1 MKRGIIMDELNM
13 DSLDLP
19 EMEHD
24 YSDVPDASEGLDEPA
39 RTSPAFGAGED
50 LSDIEMPVLS
60 EMDGS
65 APVQPVKAEPQKQAP
80 VQASVQTSAQISEM
94 GGVSP
99 MGGISEMGASSNN
112 TSATGSPAANSMTG
126 TASVSGIS
134 EMGAS
139 SYSAP
144 KRNVQPAAPVSGGY
158 TPVSGGTAS
167 TGTQNNGAAS
177 YSSVYS
183 NNNNASVQRTNDFFA
198 DAERIKA
205 EKYENGHGKAKVLG
219 IISIVLGALTIL
231 GHLEVSVVGLLGIVL
246 GGLII
251 YHALKFMKQSERSR
265 RILGWLYVWDLIDG
279 IRSMIYLSNIASTL
293 TDIDIVDVSAY
304 VSAAK
309 FIIILGIIFNGVMT
323 YFFMFNSAVHDYTI
337 DDSR

>member
-1 MKRGIIMDELNM
+1 M

-65 APVQPVKAEPQKQAP
+65 APVQPVKAEPQNQAP

-99 MGGISEMGASSNN
+99 MGGISEMGA
-112 TSATGSPAANSMTG
+112 A
-126 TASVSGIS
+126 
-134 EMGAS
+134 

-158 TPVSGGTAS
+158 TPVSGGSAS

-177 YSSVYS
+177 YSSVY
-183 NNNNASVQRTNDFFA
+183 NRNDQGSVQRTNDFFA
-198 DAERIKA
+198 ATEQMNA
-205 EKYENGHGKAKVLG
+205 EKYERGHGKAKVLG
-219 IISIVLGALTIL
+219 IISIVLGAFTIL
-231 GHLEVSVVGLLGIVL
+231 GHLEVSLVGLLGIVL

-251 YHALKFMKQSERSR
+251 YHALKFMKQSEKSR
-265 RILGWLYVWDLIDG
+265 RTLAWLYVWDLIDCIRG
-279 IRSMIYLSNIASTL
+279 IIMLASATQYLDDMGIDASSLIGVTRFIY
-293 TDIDIVDVSAY
+293 
-304 VSAAK
+304 
-309 FIIILGIIFNGVMT
+309 ILGIIFNGVMT

>member
-1 MKRGIIMDELNM
+1 M

-158 TPVSGGTAS
+158 TRFWRYCKHRHSE
-167 TGTQNNGAAS
+167 
-177 YSSVYS
+177 
-183 NNNNASVQRTNDFFA
+183 QR
-198 DAERIKA
+198 RSK
-205 EKYENGHGKAKVLG
+205 LQQC
-219 IISIVLGALTIL
+219 L
-231 GHLEVSVVGLLGIVL
+231 
-246 GGLII
+246 
-251 YHALKFMKQSERSR
+251 QQERSG
-265 RILGWLYVWDLIDG
+265 LGSENKRLFCRNRADECRKI
-279 IRSMIYLSNIASTL
+279 
-293 TDIDIVDVSAY
+293 
-304 VSAAK
+304 
-309 FIIILGIIFNGVMT
+309 
-323 YFFMFNSAVHDYTI
+323 
-337 DDSR
+337 

>member
-99 MGGISEMGASSNN
+99 MGGISEMGA
-112 TSATGSPAANSMTG
+112 A
-126 TASVSGIS
+126 
-134 EMGAS
+134 

-167 TGTQNNGAAS
+167 TGAQNNGAAS
-177 YSSVYS
+177 YSSVY
-183 NNNNASVQRTNDFFA
+183 NRNDQGSVQRTNDFFA
-198 DAERIKA
+198 ATEQMNA
-205 EKYENGHGKAKVLG
+205 EKYERGHGKAKVLG
-219 IISIVLGALTIL
+219 IISIVLGAFTIL
-231 GHLEVSVVGLLGIVL
+231 GHLEVSLVGLLGIVL

-251 YHALKFMKQSERSR
+251 YHALKFMKQSEKSR
-265 RILGWLYVWDLIDG
+265 RTLAWLYVWDLIDCIRG
-279 IRSMIYLSNIASTL
+279 IIMLASATQYLDDMGIDASSLIGVTRFIY
-293 TDIDIVDVSAY
+293 
-304 VSAAK
+304 
-309 FIIILGIIFNGVMT
+309 ILGIIFNGVMT

>member
-65 APVQPVKAEPQKQAP
+65 APVQPVKAEPQNQVP
-80 VQASVQTSAQISEM
+80 VQTSVQTSAQISEM

-99 MGGISEMGASSNN
+99 MGGISEMGA
-112 TSATGSPAANSMTG
+112 A
-126 TASVSGIS
+126 
-134 EMGAS
+134 

-167 TGTQNNGAAS
+167 TGAQNNGAAS
-177 YSSVYS
+177 YSSVY
-183 NNNNASVQRTNDFFA
+183 NRNDQGSVQRTNDFFA
-198 DAERIKA
+198 ATEQMNA
-205 EKYENGHGKAKVLG
+205 EKYERGHGKAQVLG
-219 IISIVLGALTIL
+219 IISIVLGAFTIL
-231 GHLEVSVVGLLGIVL
+231 GHLEVSLVGLLGIIL

-251 YHALKFMKQSERSR
+251 YHALKFMKQSEKSR
-265 RILGWLYVWDLIDG
+265 RTLAWLYVWDLIDCIRG
-279 IRSMIYLSNIASTL
+279 IIMLASATQYLDDMGIDASSLIGVTRFIY
-293 TDIDIVDVSAY
+293 
-304 VSAAK
+304 
-309 FIIILGIIFNGVMT
+309 ILGIIFNGVMT

>member
-65 APVQPVKAEPQKQAP
+65 APVQPVKAEPQNQAP

-99 MGGISEMGASSNN
+99 MGGISEMGA
-112 TSATGSPAANSMTG
+112 A
-126 TASVSGIS
+126 
-134 EMGAS
+134 

-177 YSSVYS
+177 YSSVY
-183 NNNNASVQRTNDFFA
+183 NRNDQGSVQRTNDFFA
-198 DAERIKA
+198 ATEQMNA
-205 EKYENGHGKAKVLG
+205 EKYERGHGKAQVLG
-219 IISIVLGALTIL
+219 IISIVLGAFTIL
-231 GHLEVSVVGLLGIVL
+231 GHLEVSLVGLLGIIL

-251 YHALKFMKQSERSR
+251 YHALKFMKQSEKSR
-265 RILGWLYVWDLIDG
+265 RTLAWLYVWDLIDCIRG
-279 IRSMIYLSNIASTL
+279 IIMLANANQLLDDMGIDASSLIGVTRFIY
-293 TDIDIVDVSAY
+293 
-304 VSAAK
+304 
-309 FIIILGIIFNGVMT
+309 ILGIIFNGVMT

>member
-65 APVQPVKAEPQKQAP
+65 APVQPVKAEPQNQAP

-99 MGGISEMGASSNN
+99 MGGISEMGA
-112 TSATGSPAANSMTG
+112 A
-126 TASVSGIS
+126 
-134 EMGAS
+134 

-167 TGTQNNGAAS
+167 TGAQNNGAAS
-177 YSSVYS
+177 YSSVY
-183 NNNNASVQRTNDFFA
+183 NRNDQGSVQRTNDFFA
-198 DAERIKA
+198 ATEQMNA
-205 EKYENGHGKAKVLG
+205 EKYERGHGKAQVLG
-219 IISIVLGALTIL
+219 IISIVLGAFTIL
-231 GHLEVSVVGLLGIVL
+231 GHLEVSLVGLLGIVL

-251 YHALKFMKQSERSR
+251 YHALKFMKQSEKSR
-265 RILGWLYVWDLIDG
+265 RTLAWLYVWDLIDCIRG
-279 IRSMIYLSNIASTL
+279 IIMLASATQYLDDMGIDASSLIGVTRFIY
-293 TDIDIVDVSAY
+293 
-304 VSAAK
+304 
-309 FIIILGIIFNGVMT
+309 ILGIIFNGVMT

>member
-1 MKRGIIMDELNM
+1 MDELNM

-177 YSSVYS
+177 YSSVY
-183 NNNNASVQRTNDFFA
+183 NRNDQGSVQRTNDFFA
-198 DAERIKA
+198 ATEQMNA
-205 EKYENGHGKAKVLG
+205 EKYERGQGKGAGH
-219 IISIVLGALTIL
+219 
-231 GHLEVSVVGLLGIVL
+231 HFHCPWC
-246 GGLII
+246 I
-251 YHALKFMKQSERSR
+251 YHSRTSGGKLSRTSGHCTGRTYHLPCPEIHEAERKITPHTGMALCVGS
-265 RILGWLYVWDLIDG
+265 Y
-279 IRSMIYLSNIASTL
+279 
-293 TDIDIVDVSAY
+293 
-304 VSAAK
+304 
-309 FIIILGIIFNGVMT
+309 
-323 YFFMFNSAVHDYTI
+323 
-337 DDSR
+337 

>member
-1 MKRGIIMDELNM
+1 M

-65 APVQPVKAEPQKQAP
+65 APVQPVKAEPQNQAP

-99 MGGISEMGASSNN
+99 MGGISEMGA
-112 TSATGSPAANSMTG
+112 A
-126 TASVSGIS
+126 
-134 EMGAS
+134 

-144 KRNVQPAAPVSGGY
+144 KRNVQPAATVSGGY

-167 TGTQNNGAAS
+167 TGAQNNGAAS
-177 YSSVYS
+177 YSSVY
-183 NNNNASVQRTNDFFA
+183 NRNDQGSVQRTNDFFA
-198 DAERIKA
+198 ATEQMNA
-205 EKYENGHGKAKVLG
+205 EKYERGHGKAQVLG
-219 IISIVLGALTIL
+219 IISIVLGAFTIL
-231 GHLEVSVVGLLGIVL
+231 GHLEVSLVGLLGIIL

-251 YHALKFMKQSERSR
+251 YHALKFMKQSEKSR
-265 RILGWLYVWDLIDG
+265 RTLAWLYVWDLIDCIRG
-279 IRSMIYLSNIASTL
+279 IIMLASATQYLDDMGIDASSLIGVTRFIY
-293 TDIDIVDVSAY
+293 
-304 VSAAK
+304 
-309 FIIILGIIFNGVMT
+309 ILGIIFNGVMT

>member
-39 RTSPAFGAGED
+39 RTSPSFGAGED

-65 APVQPVKAEPQKQAP
+65 APVQPVKAEPQNQAP

-99 MGGISEMGASSNN
+99 MGGISEMGA
-112 TSATGSPAANSMTG
+112 A
-126 TASVSGIS
+126 
-134 EMGAS
+134 

-177 YSSVYS
+177 YSSVY
-183 NNNNASVQRTNDFFA
+183 NRNDQGSVQRTNDFFA
-198 DAERIKA
+198 ATEQMNA
-205 EKYENGHGKAKVLG
+205 EKYERGHGKAQVLG
-219 IISIVLGALTIL
+219 IISIVLGAFTIL
-231 GHLEVSVVGLLGIVL
+231 GHLEVSLVGLLGIIL

-251 YHALKFMKQSERSR
+251 YHALKFMKQSEKSR
-265 RILGWLYVWDLIDG
+265 RTLAWLYVWDLIDCIRG
-279 IRSMIYLSNIASTL
+279 IIMLASATQYLDDMGIDASSLIGVTRFIY
-293 TDIDIVDVSAY
+293 
-304 VSAAK
+304 
-309 FIIILGIIFNGVMT
+309 ILGILFNGVMT

>member
-39 RTSPAFGAGED
+39 RTSPSFGAGED

-99 MGGISEMGASSNN
+99 MGGISEMGA
-112 TSATGSPAANSMTG
+112 A
-126 TASVSGIS
+126 
-134 EMGAS
+134 

-177 YSSVYS
+177 YSSVY
-183 NNNNASVQRTNDFFA
+183 NRNDQGSVQRTNDFFA
-198 DAERIKA
+198 ATEQMNA
-205 EKYENGHGKAKVLG
+205 EKYERGHGKAKVLG
-219 IISIVLGALTIL
+219 IISIVLGAFTIL
-231 GHLEVSVVGLLGIVL
+231 GHLEVSLVGLLGIIL

-251 YHALKFMKQSERSR
+251 YHALKFMKQSDKSR
-265 RILGWLYVWDLIDG
+265 RTLAWLYVWDLIDCIRG
-279 IRSMIYLSNIASTL
+279 IIMLANANQYLDDMGIDASSLIGVTRFIY
-293 TDIDIVDVSAY
+293 
-304 VSAAK
+304 
-309 FIIILGIIFNGVMT
+309 ILGIIFNGVMT

>member
-65 APVQPVKAEPQKQAP
+65 APVQPVKAEPQNQAP

-99 MGGISEMGASSNN
+99 MGGISEMGA
-112 TSATGSPAANSMTG
+112 A
-126 TASVSGIS
+126 
-134 EMGAS
+134 

-144 KRNVQPAAPVSGGY
+144 KRNVQPAATVSGGY

-167 TGTQNNGAAS
+167 TGAQNNGAAS
-177 YSSVYS
+177 YSSVY
-183 NNNNASVQRTNDFFA
+183 NRNDQGSVQRTNDFFA
-198 DAERIKA
+198 ATEQMNA
-205 EKYENGHGKAKVLG
+205 EKYERGHGKAKVLG
-219 IISIVLGALTIL
+219 IISIVLGAFTIL
-231 GHLEVSVVGLLGIVL
+231 GHLEVSLVGLLGIVL

-251 YHALKFMKQSERSR
+251 YHALKFMKQSEKSR
-265 RILGWLYVWDLIDG
+265 RTLAWLYVWDLIDCIRG
-279 IRSMIYLSNIASTL
+279 IIMLASATQYLDDMGIDASSLIGVTRFIY
-293 TDIDIVDVSAY
+293 
-304 VSAAK
+304 
-309 FIIILGIIFNGVMT
+309 ILGIIFNGVMT

>member
-1 MKRGIIMDELNM
+1 M

-99 MGGISEMGASSNN
+99 MGGISEMGA
-112 TSATGSPAANSMTG
+112 A
-126 TASVSGIS
+126 
-134 EMGAS
+134 

-167 TGTQNNGAAS
+167 TGAQNNGAAS
-177 YSSVYS
+177 YSSVY
-183 NNNNASVQRTNDFFA
+183 NRNDQGSVQRTNDFFA
-198 DAERIKA
+198 ATEQMNA
-205 EKYENGHGKAKVLG
+205 EKYERGHGKAKVLG
-219 IISIVLGALTIL
+219 IISIVLGAFTIL
-231 GHLEVSVVGLLGIVL
+231 GHLEVSLVGLLGIIL

-251 YHALKFMKQSERSR
+251 YHALKFMKQSEKSR
-265 RILGWLYVWDLIDG
+265 RTLAWLYVWDLIDCIRG
-279 IRSMIYLSNIASTL
+279 IIMLANATQYLDDMGIDASSLIGVTRFIY
-293 TDIDIVDVSAY
+293 
-304 VSAAK
+304 
-309 FIIILGIIFNGVMT
+309 ILGIIFNGVMT

>member
-24 YSDVPDASEGLDEPA
+24 YSDVPDASEGLDGPA

-177 YSSVYS
+177 YSSVYNRNDQGS
-183 NNNNASVQRTNDFFA
+183 AQRTNDFFA
-198 DAERIKA
+198 ATEQMNA
-205 EKYENGHGKAKVLG
+205 EKYERGHGKANVLG
-219 IISIVLGALTIL
+219 IISIVLGAFTIL
-231 GHLEVSVVGLLGIVL
+231 GHLEVSLVGLLGIVL

-251 YHALKFMKQSERSR
+251 YHALKFMKQSEKSR
-265 RILGWLYVWDLIDG
+265 RTLAWLYVWDLIDCIRG
-279 IRSMIYLSNIASTL
+279 IIMLANANQLLDDMGIEASSLIGVTRFIY
-293 TDIDIVDVSAY
+293 
-304 VSAAK
+304 
-309 FIIILGIIFNGVMT
+309 ILGIIFNGVMT

>member
-80 VQASVQTSAQISEM
+80 LQASVQTSAQISEM

-99 MGGISEMGASSNN
+99 MGGISEMGASANN
-112 TSATGSPAANSMTG
+112 SPAANSMTG

-144 KRNVQPAAPVSGGY
+144 KEMFSLRLPYRADILLFRAALQAQALR
-158 TPVSGGTAS
+158 TTAQQATAVFT
-167 TGTQNNGAAS
+167 TGTIRARLREQTTFLP
-177 YSSVYS
+177 
-183 NNNNASVQRTNDFFA
+183 QP
-198 DAERIKA
+198 
-205 EKYENGHGKAKVLG
+205 
-219 IISIVLGALTIL
+219 
-231 GHLEVSVVGLLGIVL
+231 
-246 GGLII
+246 
-251 YHALKFMKQSERSR
+251 SR
-265 RILGWLYVWDLIDG
+265 
-279 IRSMIYLSNIASTL
+279 
-293 TDIDIVDVSAY
+293 
-304 VSAAK
+304 
-309 FIIILGIIFNGVMT
+309 
-323 YFFMFNSAVHDYTI
+323 
-337 DDSR
+337 

>member
-65 APVQPVKAEPQKQAP
+65 APVQPVKAESQKQAP

-99 MGGISEMGASSNN
+99 MGGISEMGA
-112 TSATGSPAANSMTG
+112 A
-126 TASVSGIS
+126 
-134 EMGAS
+134 

-177 YSSVYS
+177 YSSVY
-183 NNNNASVQRTNDFFA
+183 NRNDQGSVQRTNDFFA
-198 DAERIKA
+198 ATEQMNA
-205 EKYENGHGKAKVLG
+205 EKYERGHGKAKVLG
-219 IISIVLGALTIL
+219 IISIVLGAFTIL
-231 GHLEVSVVGLLGIVL
+231 GHLEVSLVGLLGIVL

-251 YHALKFMKQSERSR
+251 YHALKFMKQSEKSR
-265 RILGWLYVWDLIDG
+265 RTLAWLYVWDLIDCIRG
-279 IRSMIYLSNIASTL
+279 IIMLASATQYLDDMGIDASSLIGVTRFIY
-293 TDIDIVDVSAY
+293 
-304 VSAAK
+304 
-309 FIIILGIIFNGVMT
+309 ILGIIFNGVMT

>member
-80 VQASVQTSAQISEM
+80 VQTSAQISEM

-99 MGGISEMGASSNN
+99 MGGISEMGA
-112 TSATGSPAANSMTG
+112 A
-126 TASVSGIS
+126 
-134 EMGAS
+134 

-177 YSSVYS
+177 YSSVY
-183 NNNNASVQRTNDFFA
+183 NRNDQGSVQRTNDFFA
-198 DAERIKA
+198 ATEQMNA
-205 EKYENGHGKAKVLG
+205 EKYERGHGKAQVLG
-219 IISIVLGALTIL
+219 IISIVLGAFTIL
-231 GHLEVSVVGLLGIVL
+231 GHLEVSLVGLLGIIL

-251 YHALKFMKQSERSR
+251 YHALKFMKQSEKSR
-265 RILGWLYVWDLIDG
+265 RTLAWLYVWDLIDCIRG
-279 IRSMIYLSNIASTL
+279 IIMLASATQYLDDMGIDASSLIGVTRFIY
-293 TDIDIVDVSAY
+293 
-304 VSAAK
+304 
-309 FIIILGIIFNGVMT
+309 ILGIIFNGVMT

>member
-65 APVQPVKAEPQKQAP
+65 APVQPVKAESQKQAP

-99 MGGISEMGASSNN
+99 MGGISEMGA
-112 TSATGSPAANSMTG
+112 A
-126 TASVSGIS
+126 
-134 EMGAS
+134 

-167 TGTQNNGAAS
+167 TGAQNNGAAS
-177 YSSVYS
+177 YSSVY
-183 NNNNASVQRTNDFFA
+183 NRNDQGSVQRTNDFFA
-198 DAERIKA
+198 ATEQMNA
-205 EKYENGHGKAKVLG
+205 EKYERGHGKAQVLG
-219 IISIVLGALTIL
+219 IISIVLGAFTIL
-231 GHLEVSVVGLLGIVL
+231 GHLEVSLVGLLGIVL

-251 YHALKFMKQSERSR
+251 YHALKFMKQSDKSR
-265 RILGWLYVWDLIDG
+265 RTLAWLYVWDLIDCIRG
-279 IRSMIYLSNIASTL
+279 IIMLASATQYLDDMGIDASSLIGVTRFIY
-293 TDIDIVDVSAY
+293 
-304 VSAAK
+304 
-309 FIIILGIIFNGVMT
+309 ILGIIFNGVMT

>member
-1 MKRGIIMDELNM
+1 M

-39 RTSPAFGAGED
+39 RTSPSFGAGED

-65 APVQPVKAEPQKQAP
+65 APVQPVKAEPQNQAP

-99 MGGISEMGASSNN
+99 MGGISEMGA
-112 TSATGSPAANSMTG
+112 A
-126 TASVSGIS
+126 
-134 EMGAS
+134 

-167 TGTQNNGAAS
+167 TGAQNNGAAS
-177 YSSVYS
+177 YSSVY
-183 NNNNASVQRTNDFFA
+183 NRNDQGSVQRTNDFFA
-198 DAERIKA
+198 ATEQMNA
-205 EKYENGHGKAKVLG
+205 EKYERGHGKAQVLG
-219 IISIVLGALTIL
+219 IISIVLGAFTIL
-231 GHLEVSVVGLLGIVL
+231 GHLEVSLVGLLGIIL

-251 YHALKFMKQSERSR
+251 YHALKFMKQSEKSR
-265 RILGWLYVWDLIDG
+265 RTLAWLYVWDLIDCIRG
-279 IRSMIYLSNIASTL
+279 IIMLASATQYLDDMGIDASSLIGVTRFIY
-293 TDIDIVDVSAY
+293 
-304 VSAAK
+304 
-309 FIIILGIIFNGVMT
+309 ILGIIFNGVMT

>member
-65 APVQPVKAEPQKQAP
+65 APVQPVKAEPQNQAP

-99 MGGISEMGASSNN
+99 MGGISEMGA
-112 TSATGSPAANSMTG
+112 A
-126 TASVSGIS
+126 
-134 EMGAS
+134 

-177 YSSVYS
+177 YSSVY
-183 NNNNASVQRTNDFFA
+183 NRNDQGSVQRTNDFFA
-198 DAERIKA
+198 ATEQMNA
-205 EKYENGHGKAKVLG
+205 EKYERGHGKAQVLG
-219 IISIVLGALTIL
+219 IISIVLGAFTIL
-231 GHLEVSVVGLLGIVL
+231 GHLEVSLVGLLGIIL

-251 YHALKFMKQSERSR
+251 YHALKFMKQSEKSR
-265 RILGWLYVWDLIDG
+265 RTLAWLYVWDLIDCIRG
-279 IRSMIYLSNIASTL
+279 IIMLASATQCLDDMGIDASSLIGVTRFIY
-293 TDIDIVDVSAY
+293 
-304 VSAAK
+304 
-309 FIIILGIIFNGVMT
+309 ILGIIFNGVMT

>member
-1 MKRGIIMDELNM
+1 M

-39 RTSPAFGAGED
+39 RTSPSFGAGED

-80 VQASVQTSAQISEM
+80 VQASAQTSAQISEM

-99 MGGISEMGASSNN
+99 MGGISEMGA
-112 TSATGSPAANSMTG
+112 A
-126 TASVSGIS
+126 
-134 EMGAS
+134 

-167 TGTQNNGAAS
+167 TGAQNNGAAS
-177 YSSVYS
+177 YSSVY
-183 NNNNASVQRTNDFFA
+183 NRNDQGSVQRTNDFFA
-198 DAERIKA
+198 ATEQMNA
-205 EKYENGHGKAKVLG
+205 EKYERGHGKAQVLG
-219 IISIVLGALTIL
+219 IISIVLGAFTIL
-231 GHLEVSVVGLLGIVL
+231 GHLEVSLVGLLGIVL

-251 YHALKFMKQSERSR
+251 YHALKFMKQSEKSR
-265 RILGWLYVWDLIDG
+265 RTLAWLYVWDLIDCIRG
-279 IRSMIYLSNIASTL
+279 IIMLASATQYLDDMGIDASSLIGVTRFIY
-293 TDIDIVDVSAY
+293 
-304 VSAAK
+304 
-309 FIIILGIIFNGVMT
+309 ILGIIFNGVMT

>member
-1 MKRGIIMDELNM
+1 MDELNM

-39 RTSPAFGAGED
+39 RTSPSFGAGED

-65 APVQPVKAEPQKQAP
+65 APVQPVKAEPQNQAP

-99 MGGISEMGASSNN
+99 MGGISEMGA
-112 TSATGSPAANSMTG
+112 A
-126 TASVSGIS
+126 
-134 EMGAS
+134 

-167 TGTQNNGAAS
+167 TVAQNNGAAS
-177 YSSVYS
+177 YSSVY
-183 NNNNASVQRTNDFFA
+183 NRNDQGSVQRTNDFFA
-198 DAERIKA
+198 ATEQMNA
-205 EKYENGHGKAKVLG
+205 EKYERGHGKAQVLG
-219 IISIVLGALTIL
+219 IISIVLGAFTIL
-231 GHLEVSVVGLLGIVL
+231 GHLEVSLVGLLGIIL

-251 YHALKFMKQSERSR
+251 YHALKFMKQSEKSR
-265 RILGWLYVWDLIDG
+265 RTLAWLYVWDLIDCIRG
-279 IRSMIYLSNIASTL
+279 IIMLASATQYLDDMGIDASSLIGVTRFIY
-293 TDIDIVDVSAY
+293 
-304 VSAAK
+304 
-309 FIIILGIIFNGVMT
+309 ILGIIFNGVMT

>member
-1 MKRGIIMDELNM
+1 M

-65 APVQPVKAEPQKQAP
+65 APVQPVKAEPQNQAP

-99 MGGISEMGASSNN
+99 MGGISEMGA
-112 TSATGSPAANSMTG
+112 A
-126 TASVSGIS
+126 
-134 EMGAS
+134 

-177 YSSVYS
+177 YSSVY
-183 NNNNASVQRTNDFFA
+183 NRNDQGSVQRTNDFFA
-198 DAERIKA
+198 ATEQMNA
-205 EKYENGHGKAKVLG
+205 EKYERGHGKAQVLG
-219 IISIVLGALTIL
+219 IISIVLGAFTIL
-231 GHLEVSVVGLLGIVL
+231 GHLEVSLVGLLGIVL

-251 YHALKFMKQSERSR
+251 YHALKFMKQSEKSR
-265 RILGWLYVWDLIDG
+265 RTLAWLYVWDLIDCIRG
-279 IRSMIYLSNIASTL
+279 IIMLASATQYLDDMGIDASSLIGVTRFIY
-293 TDIDIVDVSAY
+293 
-304 VSAAK
+304 
-309 FIIILGIIFNGVMT
+309 ILGIIFNGVMT

>member
-65 APVQPVKAEPQKQAP
+65 APVQLVKAEPQNQAP
-80 VQASVQTSAQISEM
+80 VQASAQTSAQISEM

-99 MGGISEMGASSNN
+99 MGGISEMGA
-112 TSATGSPAANSMTG
+112 A
-126 TASVSGIS
+126 
-134 EMGAS
+134 

-177 YSSVYS
+177 YSSVY
-183 NNNNASVQRTNDFFA
+183 NRNDQGSVQRTNDFFA
-198 DAERIKA
+198 ATEQMNA
-205 EKYENGHGKAKVLG
+205 EKYERGHGKAQVLG
-219 IISIVLGALTIL
+219 IISIVLGAFTIL
-231 GHLEVSVVGLLGIVL
+231 GHLEVSLVGLLGIIL

-251 YHALKFMKQSERSR
+251 YHALKFMKQSEKSR
-265 RILGWLYVWDLIDG
+265 RTLAWLYVWDIIDCIRGIIMLASATQYLDDMGIDASSLIG
-279 IRSMIYLSNIASTL
+279 VTRFIY
-293 TDIDIVDVSAY
+293 
-304 VSAAK
+304 
-309 FIIILGIIFNGVMT
+309 ILGIIFNGVMT

>member
-1 MKRGIIMDELNM
+1 M

-39 RTSPAFGAGED
+39 RTSPSFGAGED

-65 APVQPVKAEPQKQAP
+65 APVQPVKAEPRNQVP

-99 MGGISEMGASSNN
+99 MGGISEMGA
-112 TSATGSPAANSMTG
+112 A
-126 TASVSGIS
+126 
-134 EMGAS
+134 

-177 YSSVYS
+177 YSSVY
-183 NNNNASVQRTNDFFA
+183 NRNDQGSVQRTNDFFA
-198 DAERIKA
+198 ATEQMNA
-205 EKYENGHGKAKVLG
+205 EKYERGHGKAKVLG
-219 IISIVLGALTIL
+219 IISIVLGAFTIL
-231 GHLEVSVVGLLGIVL
+231 GHLEVSLVGLLGIIL

-251 YHALKFMKQSERSR
+251 YHALKFMKQSEKSR
-265 RILGWLYVWDLIDG
+265 RTLAWLYVWDLIDCIRG
-279 IRSMIYLSNIASTL
+279 IIMLASATQYLDDMGIEASSLIGVTRFIY
-293 TDIDIVDVSAY
+293 
-304 VSAAK
+304 
-309 FIIILGIIFNGVMT
+309 ILGIIFNGVMT

>member
-39 RTSPAFGAGED
+39 RTSPSFGAGED

-65 APVQPVKAEPQKQAP
+65 APVQPVKAEPQNQAP
-80 VQASVQTSAQISEM
+80 VQAAAQTSAQISEM

-99 MGGISEMGASSNN
+99 MGGISEMGA
-112 TSATGSPAANSMTG
+112 A
-126 TASVSGIS
+126 
-134 EMGAS
+134 

-177 YSSVYS
+177 YSSVY
-183 NNNNASVQRTNDFFA
+183 NRNDQGSVQRTNDFFA
-198 DAERIKA
+198 ATEQMNA
-205 EKYENGHGKAKVLG
+205 EKYERGHGKAKVLG
-219 IISIVLGALTIL
+219 IISIVLGAFTIL
-231 GHLEVSVVGLLGIVL
+231 GHLEVSLVGLLGIVL

-251 YHALKFMKQSERSR
+251 YHALKFMKQSEKSR
-265 RILGWLYVWDLIDG
+265 RTLAWLYVWDLIDCIRG
-279 IRSMIYLSNIASTL
+279 IIMLASATQYLDDMGIDASSLIGVTRFIY
-293 TDIDIVDVSAY
+293 
-304 VSAAK
+304 
-309 FIIILGIIFNGVMT
+309 ILGIIFNGVMT

>member
-99 MGGISEMGASSNN
+99 MGGISEMGA
-112 TSATGSPAANSMTG
+112 A
-126 TASVSGIS
+126 
-134 EMGAS
+134 

-177 YSSVYS
+177 YSSVY
-183 NNNNASVQRTNDFFA
+183 NRNDQGSVQRTNDFFA
-198 DAERIKA
+198 ATEQMNA
-205 EKYENGHGKAKVLG
+205 EKYERGHGKAKVLG
-219 IISIVLGALTIL
+219 IISIVLGAFTIL
-231 GHLEVSVVGLLGIVL
+231 GHLEVSLVGLLGIVL

-251 YHALKFMKQSERSR
+251 YHALKFMKQSEKSR
-265 RILGWLYVWDLIDG
+265 RTLAWLYVWDLIDCIRG
-279 IRSMIYLSNIASTL
+279 IIMLASATQYLDDMGIDASSLIGVTRFIY
-293 TDIDIVDVSAY
+293 
-304 VSAAK
+304 
-309 FIIILGIIFNGVMT
+309 ILGIIFNGVMT

>member
-65 APVQPVKAEPQKQAP
+65 APVQPVKAEPQNQAP

-99 MGGISEMGASSNN
+99 MGGISEMGA
-112 TSATGSPAANSMTG
+112 A
-126 TASVSGIS
+126 
-134 EMGAS
+134 

-167 TGTQNNGAAS
+167 TGAQNNGAAS
-177 YSSVYS
+177 YSSVY
-183 NNNNASVQRTNDFFA
+183 NRNDQGSVQRTNDFFA
-198 DAERIKA
+198 ATEQMNA
-205 EKYENGHGKAKVLG
+205 EKYERGHGKAKVLG
-219 IISIVLGALTIL
+219 IISIVLGAFTIL
-231 GHLEVSVVGLLGIVL
+231 GHLEVSLVGLLGIVL

-251 YHALKFMKQSERSR
+251 YHALKFMKQSEKSR
-265 RILGWLYVWDLIDG
+265 RTLAWLYVWDLIDCIRG
-279 IRSMIYLSNIASTL
+279 IIMLASATQYLDDMGIDASSLIGVTRFIY
-293 TDIDIVDVSAY
+293 
-304 VSAAK
+304 
-309 FIIILGIIFNGVMT
+309 ILGIIFNGVMT

>member
-1 MKRGIIMDELNM
+1 M

-65 APVQPVKAEPQKQAP
+65 APVQPVKAEPQNQAP

-99 MGGISEMGASSNN
+99 MGGISEMGA
-112 TSATGSPAANSMTG
+112 A
-126 TASVSGIS
+126 
-134 EMGAS
+134 

-144 KRNVQPAAPVSGGY
+144 KRNVQPAVPVSGGY

-167 TGTQNNGAAS
+167 TGAQNNGAAS
-177 YSSVYS
+177 YSSVY
-183 NNNNASVQRTNDFFA
+183 NRNDQGSVQRTNDFFA
-198 DAERIKA
+198 ATEQMNA
-205 EKYENGHGKAKVLG
+205 EKYERGHGKAKVLG
-219 IISIVLGALTIL
+219 IISIVLGAFTIL
-231 GHLEVSVVGLLGIVL
+231 GHLEVSLVGLLGIIL

-251 YHALKFMKQSERSR
+251 YHALKFMKQSDKSR
-265 RILGWLYVWDLIDG
+265 RTLAWLYVWDLIDCIRG
-279 IRSMIYLSNIASTL
+279 IIMLASATQYLDDMGIDASSLIGVTRFIY
-293 TDIDIVDVSAY
+293 
-304 VSAAK
+304 
-309 FIIILGIIFNGVMT
+309 ILGIIFNGVMT

>member
-39 RTSPAFGAGED
+39 RTSPSFGAGED

-99 MGGISEMGASSNN
+99 MGGISEMGA
-112 TSATGSPAANSMTG
+112 A
-126 TASVSGIS
+126 
-134 EMGAS
+134 

-167 TGTQNNGAAS
+167 TGAQNNGAAS
-177 YSSVYS
+177 YSSVY
-183 NNNNASVQRTNDFFA
+183 NRNDQGSVQRTNDFFA
-198 DAERIKA
+198 ATEQMNA
-205 EKYENGHGKAKVLG
+205 EKYERGHGKAKVLG
-219 IISIVLGALTIL
+219 IISIVLGAFTIL
-231 GHLEVSVVGLLGIVL
+231 GHLEVSLVGLLGIIL

-251 YHALKFMKQSERSR
+251 YHALKFMKQSEKSR
-265 RILGWLYVWDLIDG
+265 RTLAWLYVWDLIDCIRG
-279 IRSMIYLSNIASTL
+279 IIMLASATQYLDDMGIDASSLIGVTRFIY
-293 TDIDIVDVSAY
+293 
-304 VSAAK
+304 
-309 FIIILGIIFNGVMT
+309 ILGIIFNGVMT

>member
-1 MKRGIIMDELNM
+1 MKRGIMMDELNM

-65 APVQPVKAEPQKQAP
+65 APVQPVKAEPQNQVP

-99 MGGISEMGASSNN
+99 MGGISEMGA
-112 TSATGSPAANSMTG
+112 A
-126 TASVSGIS
+126 
-134 EMGAS
+134 

-167 TGTQNNGAAS
+167 TGSQNNGAAS
-177 YSSVYS
+177 YSSVY
-183 NNNNASVQRTNDFFA
+183 NRNDQGSVQRTNDFFA
-198 DAERIKA
+198 ATEQMNA
-205 EKYENGHGKAKVLG
+205 EKYERGHGKAQVLG
-219 IISIVLGALTIL
+219 IISIVLGAFTIL
-231 GHLEVSVVGLLGIVL
+231 GHLEVSLVGLLGIIL

-251 YHALKFMKQSERSR
+251 YHALKFMKQSEKSR
-265 RILGWLYVWDLIDG
+265 RTLAWLYVWDLIDCIRG
-279 IRSMIYLSNIASTL
+279 IIMLASATQYLDDMGIDASSLIGVTRFIY
-293 TDIDIVDVSAY
+293 
-304 VSAAK
+304 
-309 FIIILGIIFNGVMT
+309 ILGIIFNGVMT

>member
-1 MKRGIIMDELNM
+1 M

-65 APVQPVKAEPQKQAP
+65 APVQPVKAEPQNQAP
-80 VQASVQTSAQISEM
+80 VQASVQTAAQISEM

-99 MGGISEMGASSNN
+99 MGGISEMGA
-112 TSATGSPAANSMTG
+112 A
-126 TASVSGIS
+126 
-134 EMGAS
+134 

-158 TPVSGGTAS
+158 TPVSGGAAS
-167 TGTQNNGAAS
+167 TGAQNNGAAS
-177 YSSVYS
+177 YRSVY
-183 NNNNASVQRTNDFFA
+183 NRDDQGSVQRTNDFFA
-198 DAERIKA
+198 ATEQMNA
-205 EKYENGHGKAKVLG
+205 EKYERGHGKAQVLG
-219 IISIVLGALTIL
+219 IISIVLGAFTIL
-231 GHLEVSVVGLLGIVL
+231 GHLEVSLVGLLGIIL

-251 YHALKFMKQSERSR
+251 YHALKFMKQSEKSR
-265 RILGWLYVWDLIDG
+265 RTLAWLYVWDLIDCIRG
-279 IRSMIYLSNIASTL
+279 IIMLASATQYLDDMGIDASSLIGVTRFIY
-293 TDIDIVDVSAY
+293 
-304 VSAAK
+304 
-309 FIIILGIIFNGVMT
+309 ILGIIFNGVMT

>member
-65 APVQPVKAEPQKQAP
+65 AHVQPVKAEPQK
-80 VQASVQTSAQISEM
+80 QASVQTSAQISEM

-99 MGGISEMGASSNN
+99 MGGISEMGA
-112 TSATGSPAANSMTG
+112 A
-126 TASVSGIS
+126 
-134 EMGAS
+134 

-167 TGTQNNGAAS
+167 TGAQNNGAAS
-177 YSSVYS
+177 YSSVY
-183 NNNNASVQRTNDFFA
+183 NRNDQGSVQRTNDFFA
-198 DAERIKA
+198 ATEQMNA
-205 EKYENGHGKAKVLG
+205 EKYERGHGKAQVLG
-219 IISIVLGALTIL
+219 IISIVLGAFTIL
-231 GHLEVSVVGLLGIVL
+231 GHLEVSLVGLLGIIL

-251 YHALKFMKQSERSR
+251 YHALKFMKQSEKSR
-265 RILGWLYVWDLIDG
+265 RTLAWLYVWDLIDCIRG
-279 IRSMIYLSNIASTL
+279 IVMLANANQLLDDMGIEASSLIGVTRFIY
-293 TDIDIVDVSAY
+293 
-304 VSAAK
+304 
-309 FIIILGIIFNGVMT
+309 ILGIIFNGVMT

>member
-1 MKRGIIMDELNM
+1 M

-39 RTSPAFGAGED
+39 RTSPSFGAGED

-65 APVQPVKAEPQKQAP
+65 APVQPVKAEPQNQAP

-99 MGGISEMGASSNN
+99 MGGISEMGASS
-112 TSATGSPAANSMTG
+112 
-126 TASVSGIS
+126 
-134 EMGAS
+134 
-139 SYSAP
+139 YSAP
-144 KRNVQPAAPVSGGY
+144 KRNAQPAAPVSGGY

-177 YSSVYS
+177 YSSVYNRNDQGS
-183 NNNNASVQRTNDFFA
+183 AQRTNDFFA
-198 DAERIKA
+198 ATEQMNA
-205 EKYENGHGKAKVLG
+205 EKYERGHGKANVLG
-219 IISIVLGALTIL
+219 IISIVLGAFTIL
-231 GHLEVSVVGLLGIVL
+231 GHLEVSLVGLLGIIL

-251 YHALKFMKQSERSR
+251 YHALKFMKQSEKSR
-265 RILGWLYVWDLIDG
+265 RTLAWLYVWDLIDCIRG
-279 IRSMIYLSNIASTL
+279 IIMLANANQLLDDMGIEASSLIGVTRFIY
-293 TDIDIVDVSAY
+293 
-304 VSAAK
+304 
-309 FIIILGIIFNGVMT
+309 ILGILFNGVMT

>member
-94 GGVSP
+94 G
-99 MGGISEMGASSNN
+99 
-112 TSATGSPAANSMTG
+112 
-126 TASVSGIS
+126 
-134 EMGAS
+134 AS

-177 YSSVYS
+177 YSSVYNRNDQGS
-183 NNNNASVQRTNDFFA
+183 AQRTNDFFA
-198 DAERIKA
+198 ATEQMNA
-205 EKYENGHGKAKVLG
+205 EKYERGHGKAKVLG
-219 IISIVLGALTIL
+219 IISIVLGAFTIL
-231 GHLEVSVVGLLGIVL
+231 GHLEVSLVGLLGIVL

-251 YHALKFMKQSERSR
+251 YHALKFMKQSEKSR
-265 RILGWLYVWDLIDG
+265 RTLAWLYVWDLIDCIRG
-279 IRSMIYLSNIASTL
+279 IIMLANANQLLDDMGIEASSLIGVTRFIY
-293 TDIDIVDVSAY
+293 
-304 VSAAK
+304 
-309 FIIILGIIFNGVMT
+309 ILGIIFNGVMT

>member
-1 MKRGIIMDELNM
+1 M

-24 YSDVPDASEGLDEPA
+24 YSDLPDASEGLEAPERHTAPVLAAED
-39 RTSPAFGAGED
+39 D

-65 APVQPVKAEPQKQAP
+65 APVQPVKAEAPKQAAP
-80 VQASVQTSAQISEM
+80 VQISEM
-94 GGVSP
+94 GA
-99 MGGISEMGASSNN
+99 ASSG
-112 TSATGSPAANSMTG
+112 SASVNSSGVGSVNS
-126 TASVSGIS
+126 TASMSGIS
-134 EMGAS
+134 EMGAP

-144 KRNVQPAAPVSGGY
+144 QKSVQPAAPASGGY
-158 TPVSGGTAS
+158 TPVSGGNTA
-167 TGTQNNGAAS
+167 QNNGAAS

-231 GHLEVSVVGLLGIVL
+231 GHLEVSVTGLLGIVL

-309 FIIILGIIFNGVMT
+309 FIIILGIIFNGIMT
-323 YFFMFNSAVHDYTI
+323 YFFMFNPAVHDYTI
-337 DDSR
+337 DDSQ

>member
-1 MKRGIIMDELNM
+1 M

-39 RTSPAFGAGED
+39 RTSPSFGAGED

-65 APVQPVKAEPQKQAP
+65 APVQPVKAEPQNHAP

-99 MGGISEMGASSNN
+99 MGGISEMGA
-112 TSATGSPAANSMTG
+112 A
-126 TASVSGIS
+126 
-134 EMGAS
+134 

-177 YSSVYS
+177 YSSVY
-183 NNNNASVQRTNDFFA
+183 NRNDQGSVQRTNDFFA
-198 DAERIKA
+198 ATEQMNA
-205 EKYENGHGKAKVLG
+205 EKYERGHGKAQVLG
-219 IISIVLGALTIL
+219 IISIVLGAFTIL
-231 GHLEVSVVGLLGIVL
+231 GHLEVSLVGLLGIIL

-251 YHALKFMKQSERSR
+251 YHALKFMKQSEKSR
-265 RILGWLYVWDLIDG
+265 RTLAWLYVWDLIDCIRG
-279 IRSMIYLSNIASTL
+279 IIMLANATQYLDDMGIDASSLIGVTRFIY
-293 TDIDIVDVSAY
+293 
-304 VSAAK
+304 
-309 FIIILGIIFNGVMT
+309 ILGIIFNGVMT

>member
-39 RTSPAFGAGED
+39 RTSPSFGAGED

-65 APVQPVKAEPQKQAP
+65 APVQPVKAESQKQAP

-99 MGGISEMGASSNN
+99 MGGISEMGA
-112 TSATGSPAANSMTG
+112 A
-126 TASVSGIS
+126 
-134 EMGAS
+134 

-177 YSSVYS
+177 YSSVY
-183 NNNNASVQRTNDFFA
+183 NRNDQGSVQRTNDFFA
-198 DAERIKA
+198 ATEQMNA
-205 EKYENGHGKAKVLG
+205 EKYERGHGKAKVLG
-219 IISIVLGALTIL
+219 IISIVLGAFTIL
-231 GHLEVSVVGLLGIVL
+231 GHLEVSLVGLLGIVL

-251 YHALKFMKQSERSR
+251 YHALKFMKQSEKSR
-265 RILGWLYVWDLIDG
+265 RTLAWLYVWDLIDCIRG
-279 IRSMIYLSNIASTL
+279 IIMLASATQYLDDMGIDASSLIGVTRFIY
-293 TDIDIVDVSAY
+293 
-304 VSAAK
+304 
-309 FIIILGIIFNGVMT
+309 ILGIIFNGVMT

>member
-1 MKRGIIMDELNM
+1 M

-99 MGGISEMGASSNN
+99 MGGISEMGA
-112 TSATGSPAANSMTG
+112 A
-126 TASVSGIS
+126 
-134 EMGAS
+134 

-177 YSSVYS
+177 YSSVY
-183 NNNNASVQRTNDFFA
+183 NRNDQGSVQRTNDFFA
-198 DAERIKA
+198 ATEQMNA
-205 EKYENGHGKAKVLG
+205 EKYERGHGKAKVLG
-219 IISIVLGALTIL
+219 IISIVLGAFTIL
-231 GHLEVSVVGLLGIVL
+231 GHLEVSLVGLLGIVL

-251 YHALKFMKQSERSR
+251 YHALKFMKQSEKSR
-265 RILGWLYVWDLIDG
+265 RTLAWLYVWDLIDCIRG
-279 IRSMIYLSNIASTL
+279 IIMLASATQYLDDMGIDASSLIGVTRFIY
-293 TDIDIVDVSAY
+293 
-304 VSAAK
+304 
-309 FIIILGIIFNGVMT
+309 ILGIIFNGVMT